1 MTSALAEL
9 HPIEEREL
17 RTCYAALQELAA
29 SCAVPAVR
37 AAARLAVAEL
47 HAALD
52 GQALDFDYY
61 SQRWAGEVAG

>member
-1 MTSALAEL
+1 MTNALAEL
-9 HPIEEREL
+9 DAGEEREL
-17 RTCYAALQELAA
+17 RHCYAALQELAA

-37 AAARLAVAEL
+37 AAARCAVAEL

-61 SQRWAGEVAG
+61 GHRWVGEGPA